1 MSSTDEGLT
10 ENSTEIV
17 TDTSVDLQTETGTV
31 QVDEDSQ
38 TNVDEPVNISDIND
52 LPSYEDTV
60 SLAPSSNL
68 DDISKFTTIDSVS
81 IDEQVELKGKA
92 ILLFQSVLIL

>member
-1 MSSTDEGLT
+1 MSSTDEVLT
-10 ENSTEIV
+10 EKSTEIV
-17 TDTSVDLQTETGTV
+17 YTDTSVDLQTETGTV

-38 TNVDEPVNISDIND
+38 TNVDEPVNSDISY
-52 LPSYEDTV
+52 LPSYEDTA

-92 ILLFQSVLIL
+92 ILLFQLICIL